1 MAARL
6 NRRGGFTLIEM
17 MVVVAIIA
25 ITASIA
31 YPSYTDSVRKGQ
43 RASAKERMYDIQQRE
58 AGHFSEKGT
67 FTVSFTELGFPAAT
81 VTSQTQGHAITI
93 EPGSAGIASGY
104 RIVATPVKADPNC
117 SPLTLDSLGA
127 YGPPGC

>member
-43 RASAKERMYDIQQRE
+43 RASAKERMFDVQQRE

-67 FTVSFTELGFPAAT
+67 FTVSFLDLAFPAAT
-81 VTSQTQGHAITI
+81 LTSQTQGHTITI
-93 EPGSAGIASGY
+93 EPGAAGIATSY
-104 RIVATPVKADPNC
+104 RIVATPVKADPGC